1 MRTPRAL
8 KAAGLILAAV
18 VLGLLTVQGTYALW
32 NAAVNSNAG
41 TVQAA
46 DFRVS
51 LTDGPT
57 GTTKDMTL
65 DDGTAAGKPA
75 TIALSTTPIGV
86 VIPGQSV
93 YAGVQLGNVTNAGG
107 NFTINASAGVPVITN
122 TSESGVAALLSVRAV
137 GADTLAQCPNAALYD
152 GAQATASVSIAKNAS
167 RVLCFQ
173 VTLAANAPGSVQG
186 KSAGISIPLTVDQL

>member
-1 MRTPRAL
+1 MHTPRAL
-8 KAAGLILAAV
+8 KAAGLVLAAV

-32 NAAVNSNAG
+32 NSAVNSNAG

-57 GTTKDMTL
+57 NTTTDMTVNGL
-65 DDGTAAGKPA
+65 PA
-75 TIALSTTPIGV
+75 TVALSTTPIGV

-107 NFTINASAGVPVITN
+107 DFKIRATAGTPGITDSSGSGFASV
-122 TSESGVAALLSVRAV
+122 LSVKAV
-137 GADTLAQCPNAALYD
+137 AADTLAQCQSAALYA
-152 GAQATASVSIAKNAS
+152 GAKNMASVDIAKNMTG
-167 RVLCFQ
+167 VLCFQ
-173 VTLAANAPGSVQG
+173 VTLDASAPGRLQG

>member
-1 MRTPRAL
+1 MHTPRAL
-8 KAAGLILAAV
+8 KAAGLVLAAV

-51 LTDGPT
+51 LNDTQT
-57 GTTKDMTL
+57 NTTMDMTL
-65 DDGTAAGKPA
+65 ANGTPDGRPA

-107 NFTINASAGVPVITN
+107 DFTIKASAGAPGKTD
-122 TSESGVAALLSVRAV
+122 TAGSGVAALLSVKAV
-137 GADTLAQCPNAALYD
+137 AASTLAQCQSAALY
-152 GAQATASVSIAKNAS
+152 ANAPATASVSIAKNAS
-167 RVLCFQ
+167 AVLCFQ
-173 VTLAANAPGSVQG
+173 VTLAVNAPGSLQG
-186 KSAGISIPLTVDQL
+186 KSASISIPLTVDQL